1 MQLAVREVASTKSF
15 PASVPPGRGTYLLAQ
30 PHFRSALRDFCS
42 LPRWLGHYRPSAKGS
57 ELLNRES
64 VRVAV
69 VGAGHWGK
77 NLIRVFHKLGAL
89 SAICDLDPNT
99 REQTAQV
106 YRGVPHPRFTR
117 SGACQI

>member
-1 MQLAVREVASTKSF
+1 
-15 PASVPPGRGTYLLAQ
+15 
-30 PHFRSALRDFCS
+30 
-42 LPRWLGHYRPSAKGS
+42 
-57 ELLNRES
+57 
-64 VRVAV
+64 

-106 YRGVPHPRFTR
+106 YRGVPILASLDQVLAKSEINAVVLAVPAVQHYDMARTALLAGRDVLVEKPLAL
-117 SGACQI
+117 SVEAWP